1 MTPVRWPDLI
11 GWTWDSALT
20 VAGYAKSSAE
30 WALDQI
36 EQITR
41 YRFGEVATGG
51 LWHLV
56 PLPDLKAAFN
66 LAGNY
71 LGLNVHIADGA
82 EGTVSYAAIDES
94 GLQAAGWLP
103 KIGWLHELLHA
114 LGLVDK
120 PSLTGAQ
127 SLFGYQDPHPTGLT
141 ADVIEFV
148 QDGGANTSPDAD
160 VITVTGTAGGRA
172 IRGGHGADTV
182 SGSADA
188 DDLIYGNQGADHLL
202 GNAGSDT
209 LYGGQ
214 DADTLSGGA
223 GSDCLY
229 GNLGNDVLVGGDG
242 LDTLFGGQGSDTLI
256 GGEGDRLVGGLGAD
270 TFVTDD
276 PETIT
281 DFRPEEGDV
290 VVPRLGL
297 VGVQIDDNGNPIPY
311 DDGVIG

>member
-1 MTPVRWPDLI
+1 MAPIRWPDLI

-36 EQITR
+36 EQITS
-41 YRFGEVATGG
+41 YRFGEVPTGG

-56 PLPDLKAAFN
+56 PLPDLKGVFH
-66 LAGNY
+66 LVGNY

-82 EGTVSYAAIDES
+82 EGTVSYAAIDEA
-94 GLQAAGWLP
+94 GLQSAGWLP
-103 KIGWLHELLHA
+103 RVGWLHELLHG

-148 QDGGANTSPDAD
+148 QDDGANTSPDAD
-160 VITVTGTAGGRA
+160 IIRITGTAGDLA
-172 IRGGHGADTV
+172 VRGGHGDDTV

-188 DDLIYGNQGADHLL
+188 DDLVYGNQGSDHLL
-202 GNAGSDT
+202 GNDGADT

-214 DADTLSGGA
+214 GPDTLSGGDA
-223 GSDCLY
+223 ADVLY
-229 GNLGNDVLVGGDG
+229 GNLGDDLLDGGDG
-242 LDTLFGGQGSDTLI
+242 LDRLYGGQGDDIIYAGPGDT
-256 GGEGDRLVGGLGAD
+256 VWGGLGAD
-270 TFVTDD
+270 TIYAD
-276 PETIT
+276 P
-281 DFRPEEGDV
+281 
-290 VVPRLGL
+290 LA
-297 VGVQIDDNGNPIPY
+297 
-311 DDGVIG
+311 VIGQQDPADVIREWVLT